1 MTASLRRLWSDLTG
15 RSDERFVQLLDG
27 HIAAVLDAVKAIR
40 AALSDSQGG
49 CRADIER
56 LEAIGDERRAELIK
70 ELSKSL
76 TTPIDREDLF
86 RLSRSVDDV
95 LDNLHD
101 FVRELDLY
109 EPANRAS
116 FDAVL
121 EAVAKGMDGL
131 RGAITR
137 FSVSP
142 QEVLDASRAAKDG
155 ASLVRTRYEDA
166 MARLLHTDVST
177 DTMRERE
184 LLRRLDVVGLRLGE
198 AADALADGTLK
209 RVQ

>member
-1 MTASLRRLWSDLTG
+1 MASLRRLWADLTG
-15 RSDERFVQLLDG
+15 RSDDRFIELLDAQ
-27 HIAAVLDAVKAIR
+27 IAAVLDAVAIIR
-40 AALSDSQGG
+40 AALSDWPGS
-49 CRADIER
+49 CLADVER
-56 LEAIGDERRAELIK
+56 LETVGDDRRAELIR

-101 FVRELDLY
+101 FAREMDLY
-109 EPANRAS
+109 EPANRAG

-131 RGAITR
+131 HEAIAR
-137 FSVSP
+137 FSASP
-142 QEVLDASRAAKDG
+142 QEVLYASRAAKDG

-166 MARLLHTDVST
+166 MARVLHAELTT

>member
-1 MTASLRRLWSDLTG
+1 MASLRRLWSDLTG
-15 RSDERFVQLLDG
+15 RSDERFVTLLDE
-27 HIAAVLDAVKAIR
+27 HIAAVLDAVTIIR
-40 AALSDSQGG
+40 ATLADSHLSCFGE
-49 CRADIER
+49 IER
-56 LEAIGDERRAELIK
+56 LEAVGDDRRAELIK

-101 FVRELDLY
+101 FVRELELY
-109 EPANRAS
+109 EPTNRGQ
-116 FDAVL
+116 FDSVL

-131 RGAITR
+131 REAIAR
-137 FSVSP
+137 FSASP
-142 QEVLDASRAAKDG
+142 REVLFASRAAKDG

-166 MARLLHTDVST
+166 MAHVLHAELST